1 MSDTKK
7 FLARWSERKLK
18 PETTEDPRS
27 EKKSATETRVD
38 ERRAAESATAEP
50 EFDITQLP
58 SLESIVANSDIRA
71 FLQKGVPSHLRHAA
85 LRRAWSADPA
95 IRDFVG
101 LSENSWDFNQP
112 DSLPGFGPIDVEDV
126 RRLAARYFGGAPTET
141 EADSAQAASIKQE
154 TSDAPVQQ
162 TQVAALEDQSA
173 VRQTQAESD
182 PRAANPA
189 SDADAPASSGDH
201 QPDAAAQQE
210 APDGPPDSHSRPRRH
225 GGALPR

>member
-7 FLARWSERKLK
+7 FLARWSERKLH
-18 PETTEDPRS
+18 PEKNEAAGG
-27 EKKSATETRVD
+27 EKKGAPEARAVD
-38 ERRAAESATAEP
+38 RPAEKGAKAEP

-58 SLESIVANSDIRA
+58 SLESIAANSDIRA

-112 DSLPGFGPIDVEDV
+112 DSLPGFGPLNVADV
-126 RRLAARYFGGAPTET
+126 RRLAAQYFGDAPKET
-141 EADSAQAASIKQE
+141 EAGLAQTTSNQQE
-154 TSDAPVQQ
+154 IADEPMQQ

-173 VRQTQAESD
+173 VRQTQAASD

-189 SDADAPASSGDH
+189 TDADAPDSSGNQ
-201 QPDAAAQQE
+201 QPDAAPQQE
-210 APDGPPDSHSRPRRH
+210 AADAPADLHSRPRRH

>member
-1 MSDTKK
+1 MSDTKN

-18 PETTEDPRS
+18 PEKNEDVS
-27 EKKSATETRVD
+27 GEKKSAPEA
-38 ERRAAESATAEP
+38 RADDRSATESATAEP

-58 SLESIVANSDIRA
+58 SLESIAANSDIRA

-112 DSLPGFGPIDVEDV
+112 DSLPGFGPIEAADV
-126 RRLAARYFGGAPTET
+126 RRLAAQYFGDALKEA
-141 EADSAQAASIKQE
+141 EADSAQTTSNQQE
-154 TSDAPVQQ
+154 IGDEPVQQ

-173 VRQTQAESD
+173 VRQTQASSD
-182 PRAANPA
+182 RQAANPP
-189 SDADAPASSGDH
+189 ADAGPPSSSH
-201 QPDAAAQQE
+201 NQQPDAAPQQE
-210 APDGPPDSHSRPRRH
+210 GADATADSHSRPRRH